1 MNILKPTDTTT
12 LQHALS
18 RRSLLRRLGVGS
30 AVLPFLGNLPS
41 LAAAGA
47 AAPKQ
52 RLVIVFS
59 PDGVVKKNFWPEHP
73 GPFTTLPPVVRPVE
87 LPPILRPLEPFRDR
101 LLLLKGVH
109 DKVQGDGDRHMRGMG
124 CLLTGI
130 ELFPGNVQ
138 GGSDTPAGWSS
149 GLSIDQEIRNFLQS
163 RDDTAT
169 RMGSLEFGVLVPN
182 WANTW
187 TRMIYTGP
195 NKPVA
200 PIDDPY
206 QMFHRLY
213 GQLKDRESMQ
223 SVLDDLRHD
232 LATVAAALPPEDR
245 RILEEHAALVRDF
258 EKDLASHRVEV
269 AHAVPVLE
277 QGVVE
282 QNDQM
287 PKISRMQI
295 ELVVASLAADFTRVA
310 SLQYTNSVGQA
321 HMKWIGVEEGQH
333 DLSHEPNSNEAAQE
347 KLTKINTWYAGEVA
361 HLAKRLAETPEPGGQ
376 GSLLDHTTIL
386 WANELGEG
394 NSHSL
399 DDIPWVLVGNGLGF
413 TMGRSLDFRGQPH
426 NRLHLAIAHAMGHT
440 GLLRFGNP
448 DYCGDGPLTGLV

>member
-1 MNILKPTDTTT
+1 MNTV
-12 LQHALS
+12 S
-18 RRSLLRRLGVGS
+18 RRELLRRLGVGS

-41 LAAAGA
+41 LAGAGST
-47 AAPKQ
+47 APKK

-59 PDGVVKKNFWPEHP
+59 PDGVVKKNFWPTEP
-73 GPFTTLPPVVRPVE
+73 GPFTTLPPVVQPIE
-87 LPPILRPLEPFRDR
+87 LPPILRPLEPFRDQ
-101 LLLLKGVH
+101 LLMLKGVH
-109 DKVQGDGDRHMRGMG
+109 DKVQGDGDKHMRGMG

-130 ELFPGNVQ
+130 ELFPGNIQ
-138 GGSDTPAGWSS
+138 GGGATPAGWSS
-149 GLSIDQEIRNFLQS
+149 GLSIDQEIKNFLQS
-163 RDDTAT
+163 QPETAT

-182 WANTW
+182 RADTW
-187 TRMIYTGP
+187 TRMIYAGP
-195 NKPVA
+195 NKPVT

-223 SVLDDLRHD
+223 SVLDELRED
-232 LATVAAALPPEDR
+232 LATVSSALPVEDR
-245 RILEEHAALVRDF
+245 RILEEHAALVRGF
-258 EKDLASHRVEV
+258 EKEMASHHAEV

-277 QGVVE
+277 QGIVE

-310 SLQYTNSVGQA
+310 SLQYTNSVGQP
-321 HMKWIGVEEGQH
+321 HMKWLGIEEGQH

-386 WANELGEG
+386 WTNELGEG

-399 DDIPWVLVGNGLGF
+399 DDIPWLMVGNGLGF
-413 TMGRSLDFRGQPH
+413 TMGRCLDFKGVPH

-440 GLLRFGNP
+440 GLVRFGNP
-448 DYCGDGPLTGLV
+448 DYCGDGPLAGLV